1 MLTTANILIPQ
12 MRSPVASSSMPPTA
26 LKSAIIIG
34 VVSGMISDAQ
44 AASVSW
50 IISIGT
56 QIAETANPSVQAKIV
71 AVKKVEKGFG
81 DQYAGIA
88 GHPFTHGAENPGAA
102 GAEQNNNGDIA
113 LNKRRIQLRLF
124 LPAGVSHC

>member
-50 IISIGT
+50 MSSIGT
-56 QIAETANPSVQAKIV
+56 QIAETANPSAGENRGGE
-71 AVKKVEKGFG
+71 KVEKGFG
-81 DQYAGIA
+81 DQNAGIA
-88 GHPFTHGAENPGAA
+88 GHPFAHGAENPGTA
-102 GAEQNNNGDIA
+102 GAEQDNNGDIA
-113 LNKRRIQLRLF
+113 LNKRRIQLRL